1 MEFQFSGA
9 VSLLTRAKDRIAWGI
24 LGMGLGG
31 VIAIVVFAF
40 ITDTLM
46 TVIGFGTVAVMS
58 ALYWAMITVLDG
70 E

>member
-1 MEFQFSGA
+1 
-9 VSLLTRAKDRIAWGI
+9 
-24 LGMGLGG
+24 MGLGG